1 MLCATMEK
9 LLMSHERK
17 QVTVRFEPDLYQRL
31 QEAARRDDRPLASM
45 IRKVCDAATK
55 PEDHS
60 HVAA

>member
-1 MLCATMEK
+1 
-9 LLMSHERK
+9 MSHERK